1 MIRVFVVDDNPTFLA
16 TAALVIEATPDAEL
30 VGTASSAEAA
40 LDHLE
45 ALGPWGRARVDLVL
59 VDHQLPGMTGLD
71 AAAVLA
77 QRCEEA
83 ATPRPVIVLMSSYE
97 RHELPTA
104 SLGWRFV
111 DRFVPKAHLSP
122 ATIRSCWSAG
132 AVGEAQAEGGT
143 K

>member
-16 TAALVIEATPDAEL
+16 TAALVIEATPGAEL
-30 VGTASSAEAA
+30 VGTATSAEDA
-40 LDHLE
+40 LDHHD
-45 ALGPWGRARVDLVL
+45 LGGRGDVDLVL
-59 VDHQLPGMTGLD
+59 LDHQLPGMTGLA

-77 QRCEEA
+77 QRYEAA
-83 ATPRPVIVLMSSYE
+83 ATPRPVIVVMSSYE

-132 AVGEAQAEGGT
+132 AVGEAQVEGGT